1 MLSIIRGLGMPP
13 NKHSPAFSFF
23 KESGKNCICI
33 DKCPACQV
41 LSGIP
46 DKPRYQEFHII
57 RKRGKESILSTFPSK
72 NFLIINPLSKVFAE
86 MLSSRV
92 NHEFLISRHYFSP
105 YNRLIISSSLIT
117 NRLTASFFFKILFLD
132 VACSIA
138 LRFCSVSAY
147 AYTRVVPS

>member
-1 MLSIIRGLGMPP
+1 MPP
-13 NKHSPAFSFF
+13 NKHFPAFSFF

>member
-1 MLSIIRGLGMPP
+1 MLHGLCYISYY
-13 NKHSPAFSFF
+13 KEAFISTHNEVSFQNLLMM
-23 KESGKNCICI
+23 SQTG
-33 DKCPACQV
+33 
-41 LSGIP
+41 
-46 DKPRYQEFHII
+46 YQEFHII

-147 AYTRVVPS
+147 AYTSVVPS

>member
-1 MLSIIRGLGMPP
+1 MKPYKSPFFIIVTTANNVNEQQIG
-13 NKHSPAFSFF
+13 
-23 KESGKNCICI
+23 
-33 DKCPACQV
+33 
-41 LSGIP
+41 
-46 DKPRYQEFHII
+46 YQEFHII

>member
-1 MLSIIRGLGMPP
+1 MQAGQTHTGFATWQAGCKTLSANLR
-13 NKHSPAFSFF
+13 A
-23 KESGKNCICI
+23 
-33 DKCPACQV
+33 CPDGCSL
-41 LSGIP
+41 LS
-46 DKPRYQEFHII
+46 YQEFHII

-147 AYTRVVPS
+147 AYTSVVPS